1 MNLDSSFVL
10 PVRRDVSTRLVQMNV
25 LIDMID
31 PRDRDEVV
39 MFAVGGALFGQLD
52 LVGAIE
58 VIDLADRLPVGGN
71 DIHVFFDLRRVRHSI
86 LRS

>member
-39 MFAVGGALFGQLD
+39 MFAVGGLC
-52 LVGAIE
+52 LVSLILSGPSRWSTFPTVFRSEEMTSMCSRTCDAS
-58 VIDLADRLPVGGN
+58 
-71 DIHVFFDLRRVRHSI
+71 DI
-86 LRS
+86 

>member
-52 LVGAIE
+52 LVGTVE
-58 VIDLADRLPVGGN
+58 VVDLSNRLHVGRN
-71 DIHVFFDLRRVRHSI
+71 DVHVFPDLRRF
-86 LRS
+86 

>member
-31 PRDRDEVV
+31 PSDRDEVG

-52 LVGAIE
+52 LLGTVE
-58 VIDLADRLPVGGN
+58 VVDLSNRLQVGGN
-71 DIHVFFDLRRVRHSI
+71 DVHMLLDLRRF
-86 LRS
+86 